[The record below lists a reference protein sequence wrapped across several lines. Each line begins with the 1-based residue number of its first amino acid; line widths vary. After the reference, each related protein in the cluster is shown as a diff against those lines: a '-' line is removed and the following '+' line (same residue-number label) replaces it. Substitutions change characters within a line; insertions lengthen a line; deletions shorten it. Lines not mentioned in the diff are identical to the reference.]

1 MILKHSGDFMPR
13 LSEQQ
18 RADILRLHLV
28 EHWPV
33 GTIATQLGLHHS
45 TVERVISQ
53 AGMPKVERAKGPSII
68 DPYLPFIHDT
78 LAQYPTLTASRI
90 YQMACERG
98 YPGGPSHFRQW
109 IAQLR
114 PRKAPE
120 AYLRLQTL
128 PGEQAQMDWGHF
140 GYLQV
145 GRAKRPLMA
154 FVMVLSYSRQ
164 IFLRFYHDAQ
174 MASFLHG
181 HIQAFEAL
189 GVPRVVLY
197 DNLKSAVQKRY
208 GRQVEF
214 NPRLYD
220 LSGHYGF
227 EPRPVAIARGNE
239 KGRVERAIRYIRDN
253 FFAARHIA
261 DLESL
266 NDQAAHWCTQIA
278 SRRACPQNPDL
289 TIEEAFIR
297 ERSELHSMPDNPFD
311 CDDTIVVS
319 IGKTPYARYDLN
331 DYSVPHEC
339 VRRDLTIRA
348 SQTQVRIMEADQLLA
363 VHPRSY
369 DKGQV
374 IEHTRHIEAL
384 KQAKR
389 KAANH
394 STQYRLV
401 QQVPSAEAFLQ
412 HNQNRGHRLGRSVR
426 KLEQWLDQY
435 GTQPLEQALKGA
447 LEQRCYHTSGVL
459 QLLEQQREHKQL
471 PIPLTGTLPDKAHE
485 QTLFTPTTLQ
495 SYESLHQ
502 APENDTDM
510 AITETTHSTDSSH
523 HLTETPS

>member
-1 MILKHSGDFMPR
+1 MPR

-68 DPYLPFIHDT
+68 DPYLPFIRDT
-78 LAQYPTLTASRI
+78 LERYPTLTAARI
-90 YQMACERG
+90 YQMVCERG
-98 YPGGPSHFRQW
+98 YPGGPSHLRQW

-114 PRKAPE
+114 PRKIPE

-140 GYLQV
+140 GYLPV

-154 FVMVLSYSRQ
+154 FVMVLSYSRR

-174 MASFLHG
+174 MANFLHG
-181 HIQAFEAL
+181 HVQAFEVL

-208 GRQVEF
+208 GQQVEF
-214 NPRLYD
+214 NPRLYE
-220 LSGHYGF
+220 LSGHYRF
-227 EPRPVAIARGNE
+227 EPRPVAVARGNE

-253 FFAARHIA
+253 FFAGRTLT
-261 DLESL
+261 DLDSL
-266 NDQAAHWCTQIA
+266 NEQAAHWCTQIA
-278 SRRACPQNPDL
+278 SRRPCPQDPDL
-289 TIEEAFIR
+289 TIEEAFER
-297 ERSELHSMPDNPFD
+297 ERSELYPLPDNPFN
-311 CDDTIVVS
+311 CDDTKVAS
-319 IGKTPYARYDLN
+319 IGKTPYARYDQN
-331 DYSVPHEC
+331 DYSVPHEF
-339 VRRDLTIRA
+339 VRRDLTIKA
-348 SQTQVRIMEADQLLA
+348 SQTQVRIMEVDQLLA

-369 DKGQV
+369 DKRQV
-374 IEHTRHIEAL
+374 IEDAQHIEAL
-384 KQAKR
+384 KKAKR

-401 QQVPSAEAFLQ
+401 HLAPSAETFLQ
-412 HNQNRGHRLGRSVR
+412 HNQERGHRLGHSVR

-435 GTQPLEQALKGA
+435 GAEALEQALQGV

-471 PIPLTGTLPDKAHE
+471 SVPLTDTLPDKARE
-485 QTLFTPTTLQ
+485 QTPFTPTTLQ

-502 APENDTDM
+502 AGE
-510 AITETTHSTDSSH
+510 TDSSDNVTDH
-523 HLTETPS
+523 HQHTDSNHTN